1 MFSRLK
7 AKNCLIAL
15 LGSTILAFGLYH
27 IHSFS
32 GVTEGGVLGL
42 TLWLH
47 HHFDISPA
55 ISGYIIS
62 GLCYLLGWKVLGKEF
77 IGYSLVATTGYS
89 VAYKIFES
97 FPPLWPNLYEHPL
110 FAAILGA
117 VFVGVGVGLAVGM
130 GGAPGGDDALAM
142 SLAEVTPMNIQQAY
156 LISDLVVLAL
166 STTYIPLSRLWY
178 SLITVTLSGWII
190 NLVADKMERFR
201 AEPEPVKIE
210 D

>member
-89 VAYKIFES
+89 LAYKIFES
-97 FPPLWPNLYEHPL
+97 FPPLWPNLYQYPL
-110 FAAILGA
+110 FAAIVGA
-117 VFVGVGVGLAVGM
+117 IFVGVGVGLAVGM

-142 SLAEVTPMNIQQAY
+142 SLVKVTPLTIQQAY

-166 STTYIPLSRLWY
+166 SITYIPLHRLWY
-178 SLITVTLSGWII
+178 SLITVTLSGWVVK
-190 NLVADKMERFR
+190 LVADRVSRFR
-201 AEPEPVKIE
+201 AEPVPVPVG